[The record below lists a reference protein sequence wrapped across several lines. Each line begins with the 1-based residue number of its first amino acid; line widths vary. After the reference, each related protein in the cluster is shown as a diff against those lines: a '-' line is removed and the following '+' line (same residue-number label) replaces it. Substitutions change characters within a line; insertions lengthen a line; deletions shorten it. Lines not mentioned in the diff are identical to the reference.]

1 MLAGGNSEY
10 GRWEMIW
17 SQAVVKGVLHE
28 IGTGSWSGEI
38 FRASFIEIGG
48 ERLPDIR
55 VARCLLE
62 RMEKGREMELL
73 ICSAHIYGVRV
84 DGQTFKEGALR
95 QLGWALLIALPLGW
109 LVFPLLLAFVYV
121 RRFYAIH
128 SF

>member
-1 MLAGGNSEY
+1 
-10 GRWEMIW
+10 MIW
-17 SQAVVKGVLHE
+17 SQAIVKGVLKE
-28 IGTGSWSGEI
+28 IGEGSWSGDT
-38 FRASFIEIGG
+38 FRASFIEIGD
-48 ERLPDIR
+48 ERLEDIR

-62 RMEKGREMELL
+62 RMEQGREMELL

-84 DGQTFKEGALR
+84 DGQAYKEGAIR

-109 LVFPLLLAFVYV
+109 LVLPLALAFVYV